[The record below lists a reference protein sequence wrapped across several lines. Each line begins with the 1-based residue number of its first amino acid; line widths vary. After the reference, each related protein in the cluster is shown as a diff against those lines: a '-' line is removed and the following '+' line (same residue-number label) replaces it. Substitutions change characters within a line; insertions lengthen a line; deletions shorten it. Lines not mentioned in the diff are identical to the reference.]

1 VILKVELAKAC
12 KIKRIREQGP
22 IFRYRNSVSFQYE
35 CKGKEASVSGEAT
48 CGRHVVHTEQHHCT
62 ILRVFHFVQG
72 CFTEHPC
79 VLRSKKSMAL
89 ATWNDDSHIR
99 VCP

>member
-1 VILKVELAKAC
+1 MILKVELAKAG

-22 IFRYRNSVSFQYE
+22 IFRYRNPVSFQYE

-48 CGRHVVHTEQHHCT
+48 CGRHVVHTEKHHCT
-62 ILRVFHFVQG
+62 ILCAFHFVQD

-79 VLRSKKSMAL
+79 VLRSRKSVAL
-89 ATWNDDSHIR
+89 AACNDDSHIG